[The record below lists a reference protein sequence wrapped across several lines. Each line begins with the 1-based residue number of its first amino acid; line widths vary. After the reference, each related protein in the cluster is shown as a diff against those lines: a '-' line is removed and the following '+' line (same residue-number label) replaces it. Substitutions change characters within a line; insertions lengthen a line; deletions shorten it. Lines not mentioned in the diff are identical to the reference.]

1 MEEKQVKEYE
11 FDYIMSVEFPT
22 SNKRYDYIINQAL
35 LRRLQLGLS
44 YSLNQGSF
52 YILSEKDYIYTSP
65 VKICE
70 LRPRKEYD
78 NLTRIIGIIPSQAE
92 EYINEKTL
100 FLDANY
106 FDFWSIEEEENGIK
120 KIIERFKKVKADYE
134 RNTLP
139 KEQDKIYL
147 STSNQKFT
155 LGAVAT
161 AFKSNLCDCTG
172 TVSTINDLKER
183 ISSLEDTVR
192 EKENS
197 NIKTKGEKG
206 MKLFD
211 GFEFGKIKN
220 KGNYA
225 MTLKGLAYANF
236 SSSGEQ
242 SQRTYV
248 QYNPEKGVLEDVSLF
263 ILNDFEPTNFLY
275 KVPVA
280 LKDIE
285 AGDIILNNGD
295 PVFVKSVAK
304 GAVEVVCPLAGT
316 IKSILPKQ
324 NALGYSFV
332 TKVVNLLDGMG
343 LFSSADENNPFGNM
357 LPMLM
362 FSDGNFANSN
372 DMLPLLLMSNGGMD
386 FSKNPMLMYF
396 LMKDGFGSDNELLP
410 FLMMSNPNMF
420 NFMPAAAEKGDE

>member
-1 MEEKQVKEYE
+1 MKEYE

-22 SNKRYDYIINQAL
+22 SRKKYDYIINQAL

-44 YSLNQGSF
+44 CSLNQGSF

-120 KIIERFKKVKADYE
+120 KIIERFKKVKSAYE

-139 KEQDKIYL
+139 KEEDKIYL
-147 STSNQKFT
+147 STSNQGLT
-155 LGAVAT
+155 LGAAVT
-161 AFKSNLCDCTG
+161 TFKSNLCDCTG
-172 TVSTINDLKER
+172 AASTINDLKKR
-183 ISSLEDTVR
+183 VTSLEDTVW
-192 EKENS
+192 EKENP
-197 NIKTKGEKG
+197 NIKNKGEKG

-242 SQRTYV
+242 SQRNYV

-263 ILNDFEPTNFLY
+263 ILNDFEATNFLY

-304 GAVEVVCPLAGT
+304 GAVEIVCPLAGT

-324 NALGYSFV
+324 NALGFSFV

-386 FSKNPMLMYF
+386 FSKNPMMMYF